1 VKTYETVLDA
11 LADGTRRKILVQLV
25 RGPAPV
31 SKLAEQLPV
40 SRPAVSQHLRVLLDA
55 GLVVFDQSGTRN
67 VYRLDRSGFD
77 TLRIWLDSFWDDV
90 LGAFEMYANQPDT
103 HQPETDQPENGE
115 GT

>member
-1 VKTYETVLDA
+1 VGTYETVLDA
-11 LADGTRRKILVQLV
+11 LADGTRRKILTHLV

-55 GLVVFDQSGTRN
+55 GLVVFDPTGTRN

-77 TLRIWLDSFWDDV
+77 TLRTWIDSFWDDV
-90 LGAFEMYANQPDT
+90 LGAFETYANQL
-103 HQPETDQPENGE
+103 ETNQLETNEPENGD